1 MCEMM
6 MSTMDD
12 CRGARE
18 QPLLEFEIEGWG
30 VYVCERESECAAE
43 EDSRTVLM
51 IDRGLE
57 ASFCHWHP
65 SKSDALIAWKS
76 LLSIIVKCSA
86 CEQPGRVRER
96 ACERVGGSKGN
107 RNHRRKR
114 WY

>member
-1 MCEMM
+1 M
-6 MSTMDD
+6 
-12 CRGARE
+12 G
-18 QPLLEFEIEGWG
+18 
-30 VYVCERESECAAE
+30 ERESECAAE
-43 EDSRTVLM
+43 EGSRTVLM